1 MAAFECFMAGNLT
14 TMEEGNF
21 SFQAK
26 SQSPDLTNPGRSTLN
41 RDQTNRPFN
50 PE

>member
-1 MAAFECFMAGNLT
+1 MAEDLT
-14 TMEEGNF
+14 TMEEANF

-26 SQSPDLTNPGRSTLN
+26 SQSRNLTNPGRPAIN
-41 RDQTNRPFN
+41 QDQAIRRFN